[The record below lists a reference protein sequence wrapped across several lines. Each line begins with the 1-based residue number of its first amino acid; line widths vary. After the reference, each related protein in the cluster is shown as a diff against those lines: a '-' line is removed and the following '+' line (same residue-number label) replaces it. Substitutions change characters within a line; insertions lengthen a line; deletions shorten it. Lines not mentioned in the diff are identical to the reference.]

1 MWVRLDIVQISY
13 RYRTDIVRISRNPC
27 LAPLAHALA
36 LRVNNRVHHSD
47 DLTVNAMILRS
58 RSDSGSSNT
67 ANIRGVDGETY
78 YRTVIANGSLLA
90 STDQTDDNDT
100 YNITVNYDL
109 GFATLTSSSS
119 HLDIKSYQFSNSAL
133 VGQDSALNSGV
144 LSLGI
149 INESKGFCT
158 GSSPSQCG

>member
-1 MWVRLDIVQISY
+1 MHQDNQPPVISQ
-13 RYRTDIVRISRNPC
+13 D
-27 LAPLAHALA
+27 HF
-36 LRVNNRVHHSD
+36 
-47 DLTVNAMILRS
+47 
-58 RSDSGSSNT
+58 
-67 ANIRGVDGETY
+67 
-78 YRTVIANGSLLA
+78 
-90 STDQTDDNDT
+90 QQDDNDT

-149 INESKGFCT
+149 INESKGFAQEARLASVDN
-158 GSSPSQCG
+158 GSALSWLVGAFYSDTEFSNPNDDSGLFFNGVSLLSLGAFEFFVSSKSTAIFANTTLFIITYMHYMSNYEYFL